1 MIRKTR
7 ATYRYSILLLDFVN
21 SLTYIQILMQYVS
34 DAGSASVFRQGAHK
48 MLDPLNQAILS
59 HCVQNDRR
67 FLTEGG
73 TEHTSEAKGT
83 P

>member
-1 MIRKTR
+1 
-7 ATYRYSILLLDFVN
+7 
-21 SLTYIQILMQYVS
+21 MQYFS
-34 DAGSASVFRQGAHK
+34 DVGSTSVFRQGAHK

-59 HCVQNDRR
+59 HCVQKDRR

-73 TEHTSEAKGT
+73 TEPTSEAKGT

>member
-1 MIRKTR
+1 
-7 ATYRYSILLLDFVN
+7 
-21 SLTYIQILMQYVS
+21 MQYVS
-34 DAGSASVFRQGAHK
+34 DVGSASVFRQGAHK
-48 MLDPLNQAILS
+48 MLDPLNQAIVS

-73 TEHTSEAKGT
+73 TEPASEAKGT